1 MLSKKTFKCCCT
13 FTVNTVK
20 SVKAR
25 KFVQSDFSLKILR
38 HVQVYSL
45 SFGEVF
51 SDIS

>member
-13 FTVNTVK
+13 FTVNT
-20 SVKAR
+20 KAR